1 MIDVAPQELALVQ
14 EILRAH
20 VSGAR
25 VWAFGSRIK
34 GTTRRGS
41 DLDLAIDTGA
51 PLPLS
56 VKSRLADA
64 FDVAPL
70 PYNVDLVDLQDI
82 SEEFRKHVDAHK
94 VPLPG
99 FGA

>member
-1 MIDVAPQELALVQ
+1 MIDLAPQELALVQ

-20 VSGAR
+20 IPGAR

-41 DLDLAIDTGA
+41 DLDLAIDAKA
-51 PLPLS
+51 PLSLS
-56 VKSRLADA
+56 IKSRLADA

-70 PYNVDLVDLQDI
+70 PFNVDIVDLKDI
-82 SEEFRKHVDAHK
+82 SPEFRQLVETQKT
-94 VPLPG
+94 PLPG
-99 FGA
+99 FET

>member
-1 MIDVAPQELALVQ
+1 MIDVAPKELALVP

-20 VSGAR
+20 VPGAR
-25 VWAFGSRIK
+25 VWVFGSRIK

-41 DLDLAIDTGA
+41 DLDLAIEAGA
-51 PLPLS
+51 PMPLS
-56 VKSRLADA
+56 IRGRLADA
-64 FDVAPL
+64 FEEAPL
-70 PYNVDLVDLQDI
+70 PYNVDLVDLQSI
-82 SEEFRKHVDAHK
+82 SAEFYALIDARK